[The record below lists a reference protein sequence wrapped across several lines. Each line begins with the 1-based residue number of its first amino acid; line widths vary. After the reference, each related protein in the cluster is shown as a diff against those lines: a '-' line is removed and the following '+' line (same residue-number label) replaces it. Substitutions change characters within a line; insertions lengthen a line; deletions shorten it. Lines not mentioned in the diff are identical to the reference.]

1 MAPDKSPLS
10 EVHSSALEERLNHI
24 ESLLP
29 KLESELLAFQEN
41 GYHTQTKSNA
51 FDLVTEADLHSEQVL
66 IGAIQEPFPEDAI
79 LSEESQESGQ
89 GQITDGITW
98 IIDPIDGTVNYAN
111 GLHHWGISVGICY
124 KQKPVAGIVS
134 APALKLRYKAI
145 SGNGATKNGRPINV
159 SDKKALKQG
168 VVCTGFPYDR
178 SHRAEPLSRALA
190 NMLRV
195 AGGVRRLGAASLDF
209 CQLADSTL
217 LGYYEMQLKPWD
229 MAAGLII
236 AEEAG
241 AKITDFNGKPVNFMT
256 SHGVVVAN
264 PSVHQE
270 LLALTEPML
279 DAIAAY

>member
-1 MAPDKSPLS
+1 MAADKSPFGG
-10 EVHSSALEERLNHI
+10 VHSSALDERLNHI

-29 KLESELLAFQEN
+29 KLESELLTLQDK
-41 GYHTQTKSNA
+41 GYRTQTKSNA
-51 FDLVTEADLHSEQVL
+51 FDLVTDADLHSEKVL
-66 IGAIQEPFPEDAI
+66 IGAIQESFPEDAI
-79 LSEESQESGQ
+79 LSEESRES

-98 IIDPIDGTVNYAN
+98 VIDPIDGTVNYAN

-134 APALKLRYKAI
+134 APALNLKYRAI
-145 SGNGATKNGRPINV
+145 LGNGATKNGRPISL

-178 SHRAEPLSRALA
+178 AHRAEPLSRALA

-209 CQLADSTL
+209 CLVADSTL
-217 LGYYEMQLKPWD
+217 IGYYEMQLKPWD

-241 AKITDFNGKPVNFMT
+241 AEITDFNGEPIDLFT

-264 PSVHQE
+264 PKVHKE
-270 LLALTEPML
+270 LLPLTAPML

>member
-1 MAPDKSPLS
+1 MAPDKSPLT

-29 KLESELLAFQEN
+29 KLESELLTLQDK
-41 GYHTQTKSNA
+41 GYRTLTKSNA

-66 IGAIQEPFPEDAI
+66 IGAIQESFPKDAI
-79 LSEESQESGQ
+79 LSEESQENGQ

-98 IIDPIDGTVNYAN
+98 VIDPIDGTVNYAN
-111 GLHHWGISVGICY
+111 GLHHWGVSVGICY

-134 APALKLRYKAI
+134 APALNLKYRAI
-145 SGNGATKNGRPINV
+145 LGNGATKNGRPISV

-178 SHRAEPLSRALA
+178 AHRAEPLSRALA

-241 AKITDFNGKPVNFMT
+241 AKISDFNGKPVNLMK

-264 PSVHQE
+264 PTIHEE
-270 LLALTEPML
+270 LLPLTAPML

>member
-1 MAPDKSPLS
+1 MAPDKLPLS

-178 SHRAEPLSRALA
+178 AHRAEPLSRALA